1 MNPVFTVGHSTHP
14 SAFLLD
20 LLRRHGV
27 TAVADVRSQ
36 PYSRMN
42 AQFNRETL
50 RAALKRVGIAY
61 VFMGNELGAR
71 SDDPDCYHEG
81 KVQYD
86 RLGRTQSFSKG
97 IARLTDG
104 STTHRIAL
112 LCAEKDPLTCH
123 RTILIARH
131 VAAAGLAVRHIL
143 ANGEL
148 EPHDKANSRLLREV
162 GLPQGELFRSR
173 EQLLDEAYR
182 RREREIAFVDPNFAP
197 ARAALEHAR

>member
-14 SAFLLD
+14 SPFLLD

-42 AQFNRETL
+42 PQFNRETL
-50 RAALKRVGIAY
+50 RAALKHVGIAY
-61 VFMGNELGAR
+61 VFMGEELGAR
-71 SDDPDCYHEG
+71 SGDPDCYHEG

-86 RLGRTQSFSKG
+86 RLGRTPSFSKA

-104 STTHRIAL
+104 SATHRIAL

-131 VAAAGLAVRHIL
+131 VAAAGLTVQHIL
-143 ANGEL
+143 ADGKL
-148 EPHDKANSRLLREV
+148 EPHDAANSRLLREV
-162 GLPQGELFRSR
+162 GLPEDELFRSR

-182 RREREIAFVDPNFAP
+182 RREREIAFVDPKLSP
-197 ARAALEHAR
+197 VRSVLEHAR